1 MASGFNLQDV
11 DILFNGMILNAV
23 IRGGVSNGGMF
34 DVRSVGALPKQNK
47 YDKIVETSPAGL
59 NIHRK
64 QLNTENTLDLT
75 ISYLSDSIFKGNIDR
90 LNEYVTNDETGTLSF
105 IDASQNIGETI
116 AKYPDTS
123 IMSFID
129 LDGIE
134 DGSQSTAIIPFSVGK
149 A

>member
-1 MASGFNLQDV
+1 MASGFNLQGV

-23 IRGGVSNGGMF
+23 IRDGVSNGGMF

-47 YDKIVETSPAGL
+47 YDKVVETSPSGL
-59 NIHRK
+59 NVWRK

-75 ISYLSDSIFKGNIDR
+75 ITFLSDSTFKSNLDK
-90 LNEYVTNDETGTLSF
+90 LNEYVANEETGTLSF
-105 IDASQNIGETI
+105 IDAAENSGAII
-116 AKYPDTS
+116 AEYPETS

-134 DGSQSTAIIPFSVGK
+134 DGSQTTAIIPFSVGK
-149 A
+149 D